1 MTRLKII
8 VADVGDQVLPE
19 YFAITNSVS
28 GKRIC
33 VKKIGNRFF
42 QKVSDLQDL
51 HIHQIL
57 FPKYGGDRT

>member
-42 QKVSDLQDL
+42 QKVSEHNFQV
-51 HIHQIL
+51 L
-57 FPKYGGDRT
+57 F